1 MNLELLSTNENNY
14 FDDCSP
20 ECLPF
25 ENSLNEDLKNAQ
37 GKTQEELDK
46 EWEVDCEE
54 SREQTEEYRSIE
66 FLNDFNEDYNDDDG
80 YSSEEDIPTCNP
92 WRE

>member
-1 MNLELLSTNENNY
+1 MNLELLSTNENKC

-25 ENSLNEDLKNAQ
+25 ENSLNEDLKNVQ

-46 EWEVDCEE
+46 EWETYCEE
-54 SREQTEEYRSIE
+54 SKEQAEEYLRNIE
-66 FLNDFNEDYNDDDG
+66 EQKDFDDDDG